1 MKLLKRYFGPY
12 AEYPLQLS
20 LAKDVLQA
28 ALLQECAA
36 VLPENKTDLF
46 TRSLRDPLVL
56 YPVRMSR
63 NSLRGRCLLQPE
75 DNAALRITLAPPP
88 WIGIFAGI
96 WCGFALLTG
105 ITAAL
110 SGYWWQIPA
119 ALAMIGFLFLILEI
133 CRAFAT
139 DEIPQICRDLNTF
152 LRKLEQKYSGEKQ

>member
-1 MKLLKRYFGPY
+1 MKLFKRYFGPY
-12 AEYPLQLS
+12 AEYTLQFA

-28 ALLQECAA
+28 ALLQ
-36 VLPENKTDLF
+36 ENKTDLF

-75 DNAALRITLAPPP
+75 DNATLRITLAPPP

-110 SGYWWQIPA
+110 FGYWWQIPA

-133 CRAFAT
+133 CRAFAA
-139 DEIPQICRDLNTF
+139 DEIPQICRDQIC
-152 LRKLEQKYSGEKQ
+152 RE